1 MTQGVGFPFSGVL
14 LSLGFW
20 STEVSMLPLHA
31 LVTMMSVLP
40 RGPEGM
46 GPRALG

>member
-20 STEVSMLPLHA
+20 STEVSMLPPHA
-31 LVTMMSVLP
+31 LVTMSVLP
-40 RGPEGM
+40 RGPEGT